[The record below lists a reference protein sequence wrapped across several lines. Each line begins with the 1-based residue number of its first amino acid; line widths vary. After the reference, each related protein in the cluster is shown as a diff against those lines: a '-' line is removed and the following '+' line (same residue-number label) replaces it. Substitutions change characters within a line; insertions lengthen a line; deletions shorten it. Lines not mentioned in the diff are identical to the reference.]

1 MRLPSYER
9 LRVILLLRRF
19 FRTSL
24 LLGRMPSVMGGD
36 RFRSQFRSRP
46 SRAFEDAVLF
56 VCDVERCLRSLEPFD
71 QRILALCIFED
82 RSEWETARL
91 FGRPQAH
98 ISRRLGEVLDL
109 LHETF
114 CRLGLLTPPPA
125 EVRPTS
131 QPARP
136 AKLERTRNQEV
147 ARPPQPSLSGKRT
160 ARAGCAPV
168 SADVGVEVSRRSR
181 SS

>member
-1 MRLPSYER
+1 MKLPSYER
-9 LRVILLLRRF
+9 LRVILLLRHY

-24 LLGRMPSVMGGD
+24 LLGRMPSVLGGGT
-36 RFRSQFRSRP
+36 FRSRLRSRP

-56 VCDVERCLRSLEPFD
+56 VCDVERCLHSLEPFD

-98 ISRRLGEVLDL
+98 ISRRLGQVLDL

-114 CRLGLLTPPPA
+114 CRLGLLTPLPQEAGTASPPA
-125 EVRPTS
+125 EAGRTS
-131 QPARP
+131 KPA
-136 AKLERTRNQEV
+136 
-147 ARPPQPSLSGKRT
+147 PSHPG
-160 ARAGCAPV
+160 
-168 SADVGVEVSRRSR
+168 RSR
-181 SS
+181 SRDQDRNELARPGDAPGAM

>member
-1 MRLPSYER
+1 MKLPSYER

-19 FRTSL
+19 FHTSL
-24 LLGRMPSVMGGD
+24 LLGRMPSVMGGGT
-36 RFRSQFRSRP
+36 FRSRLRGRP

-98 ISRRLGEVLDL
+98 ISRRLGQVLDL

-114 CRLGLLTPPPA
+114 CRLGLLTPLPA
-125 EVRPTS
+125 EAGPTS
-131 QPARP
+131 PPARP
-136 AKLERTRNQEV
+136 AEPGGTTESAVQSHPGRTR
-147 ARPPQPSLSGKRT
+147 
-160 ARAGCAPV
+160 
-168 SADVGVEVSRRSR
+168 
-181 SS
+181 

>member
-24 LLGRMPSVMGGD
+24 LLGRMPSVLGGD
-36 RFRSQFRSRP
+36 AFRSRLRYQP

-114 CRLGLLTPPPA
+114 CRLGLLAPLPVDAGQT
-125 EVRPTS
+125 R

-136 AKLERTRNQEV
+136 AKLEPTRNQEV
-147 ARPPQPSLSGKRT
+147 AGPPQQSPSGERT
-160 ARAGCAPV
+160 ARAGCARALARAVP
-168 SADVGVEVSRRSR
+168 GISRRSR
-181 SS
+181 LS

>member
-24 LLGRMPSVMGGD
+24 LLGRMPSVIGGD

-91 FGRPQAH
+91 FGHPQAH

-114 CRLGLLTPPPA
+114 CRLGLLAPLPVDA
-125 EVRPTS
+125 GRTS

-136 AKLERTRNQEV
+136 AELEKTRNLEV
-147 ARPPQPSLSGKRT
+147 ARPPQQSPSEERT
-160 ARAGCAPV
+160 ARAECAPL
-168 SADVGVEVSRRSR
+168 SANVVPGISRRSR